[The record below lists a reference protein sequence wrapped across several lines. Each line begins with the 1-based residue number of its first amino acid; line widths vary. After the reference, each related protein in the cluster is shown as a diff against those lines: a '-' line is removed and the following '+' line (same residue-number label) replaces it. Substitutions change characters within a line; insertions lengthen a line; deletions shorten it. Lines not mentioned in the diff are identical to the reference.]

1 MIGKLLRRLRIH
13 ARKRNLAKIRRNR
26 LLVLIYPLGCTDAEL
41 ERDVYGD
48 SIAYIDGDA
57 NA

>member
-1 MIGKLLRRLRIH
+1 MISKLLRRLRIH

-26 LLVLIYPLGCTDAEL
+26 LLVLMYPLGCTDAER

-48 SIAYIDGDA
+48 NIAYAEGDA